1 LLLRKYLSQFM
12 LLPVIRTHLKLNPG
26 QRGTKKLLAEYGD
39 RLVCVRYRY
48 NEAQKK
54 RFKTVELIVEAIAW
68 RPKVRHMAAD
78 PTFRTASC
86 ILVDIQR

>member
-1 LLLRKYLSQFM
+1 M

-26 QRGTKKLLAEYGD
+26 LRGTKKLLAEYGD